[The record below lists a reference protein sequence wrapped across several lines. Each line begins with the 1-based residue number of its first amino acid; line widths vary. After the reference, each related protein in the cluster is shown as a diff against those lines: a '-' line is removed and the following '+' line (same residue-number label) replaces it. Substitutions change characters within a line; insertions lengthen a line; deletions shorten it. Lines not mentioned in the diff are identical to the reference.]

1 MYHGGLFRFRQ
12 KSTFKQI
19 AKRFEIATNVR
30 FTAAE
35 IAATGNEPKLLYNPP
50 AATATAKA
58 ATPAATYDHQRGWTT
73 AAATLAKFGLE
84 ITATSTVGI
93 TAAATAWA
101 NCQTKCRHK
110 SGNS

>member
-19 AKRFEIATNVR
+19 TKRFEIATNVR

-35 IAATGNEPKLLYNPP
+35 IAATGNEPKLLYNPS
-50 AATATAKA
+50 ATTATAK
-58 ATPAATYDHQRGWTT
+58 AATYDHQRGWTAT
-73 AAATLAKFGLE
+73 ALAKFGLE
-84 ITATSTVGI
+84 ITAISTVGI
-93 TAAATAWA
+93 TAAETAWA

-110 SGNS
+110 SGNSENNA

>member
-58 ATPAATYDHQRGWTT
+58 ATPAATYDHQRGWT
-73 AAATLAKFGLE
+73 KFRLE